1 MRTQLR
7 SDTPLLEFW
16 EATRL
21 SADDA
26 RYPEQAEPAAGTDE
40 AIRAALAGVLGRG
53 CGQRV
58 GTVLAKGGTFVQ
70 ARTTP
75 SAGALYP
82 FEVLVGLSDGERCVS
97 YLYEVDSGQLNPLAS
112 APPVALA
119 ELVAQA
125 GLADAAAAPVRAVVT
140 LVARPWTSMAKY
152 GRRGYLYTYLDIGH
166 AATNLALAARAAGLD
181 ATVHLRFRRQWLT
194 HALGLAGTCRE
205 PQAVVTI
212 TVPGRPPADRPAAG
226 APAGE
231 DGVVTPVW
239 RDRRQARLEPPGD
252 PERRNFEA
260 LRDISLSYAPAAVAR
275 PGRIASVTEP
285 PSPAEPSADVTLRR
299 PRGGPDDHTALAA
312 RRQSA
317 KGFLPAAVS
326 LDQVAGLLDGLDGR
340 LAADFAESAP
350 AGIGVR
356 LVARAVTGLAPGAY
370 AWSARRHALHP
381 AGGGPVGEE
390 DVLATCQR
398 QDGLRHAGAL
408 VLLHTPLRAL
418 LREQG
423 RAGLA
428 EVHFHAAHVAQR
440 MCVNAARERVGITCV
455 GGFDEAHAAR
465 LGHLPRGEE
474 VIYLL
479 AVGVADP
486 AARKVDRDPVAY
498 SHGRT
503 AAGLI

>member
-7 SDTPLLEFW
+7 SDTSLLEFW

-21 SADDA
+21 SDDA
-26 RYPEQAEPAAGTDE
+26 RYPDQAEPTAGTDE
-40 AIRAALAGVLGRG
+40 AIRAALAGVLGHG

-97 YLYEVDSGQLNPLAS
+97 YLYEVDSGQLNSFSS
-112 APPVALA
+112 APPVPLA

-125 GLADAAAAPVRAVVT
+125 GLADVEPAPVRAVIT

-166 AATNLALAARAAGLD
+166 AATNLALAARAAGLK
-181 ATVHLRFRRQWLT
+181 AVIHLRFRRQWLA

-212 TVPGRPPADRPAAG
+212 TAPEETSTDRPAADP
-226 APAGE
+226 PADG

-260 LRDISLSYAPAAVAR
+260 LRDISLAYAPAAVAR
-275 PGRIASVTEP
+275 PGRIVSVTEP
-285 PSPAEPSADVTLRR
+285 PPPADVSADVVLRR
-299 PRGGPDDHTALAA
+299 PGSVPGDHAALAVL
-312 RRQSA
+312 RQSA

-326 LDQVAGLLDGLDGR
+326 LDQ
-340 LAADFAESAP
+340 LAASSRAWTGSSPPTSPNPPRRASGSAWWRVRSP
-350 AGIGVR
+350 ASPP
-356 LVARAVTGLAPGAY
+356 ARTPGLPVGTPFSRRAAARWRRRTCWPPASGRTVCGTPGR
-370 AWSARRHALHP
+370 SCCCTRRCARCCASRA
-381 AGGGPVGEE
+381 GPVWRRC
-390 DVLATCQR
+390 TS
-398 QDGLRHAGAL
+398 
-408 VLLHTPLRAL
+408 TPPTWRSAC
-418 LREQG
+418 
-423 RAGLA
+423 A
-428 EVHFHAAHVAQR
+428 
-440 MCVNAARERVGITCV
+440 
-455 GGFDEAHAAR
+455 
-465 LGHLPRGEE
+465 
-474 VIYLL
+474 
-479 AVGVADP
+479 
-486 AARKVDRDPVAY
+486 
-498 SHGRT
+498 
-503 AAGLI
+503 

>member
-1 MRTQLR
+1 MRAQLR
-7 SDTPLLEFW
+7 SDTSLLEFW

-21 SADDA
+21 SDDA
-26 RYPEQAEPAAGTDE
+26 RYPDQTEPTAGTDK
-40 AIRAALAGVLGRG
+40 AIRATLAGVLGHG

-97 YLYEVDSGQLNPLAS
+97 YLYEVDSGQLNSFSS
-112 APPVALA
+112 APPVPLA

-125 GLADAAAAPVRAVVT
+125 GLADVEPAPVRAVIT

-166 AATNLALAARAAGLD
+166 AATSLALAARAAGLE
-181 ATVHLRFRRQWLT
+181 AAIHLRFRRQWLA

-212 TVPGRPPADRPAAG
+212 SAPEETSTGRPAADPPADG
-226 APAGE
+226 

-260 LRDISLSYAPAAVAR
+260 LRDISLAYAPAAVAR
-275 PGRIASVTEP
+275 PGRIVSVTEP
-285 PSPAEPSADVTLRR
+285 PPPADMSADVVLRR
-299 PRGGPDDHTALAA
+299 PDSVPGDHAALAVL
-312 RRQSA
+312 RQSA

-326 LDQVAGLLDGLDGR
+326 LDQLAGLLEGLDGQ
-340 LAADFAESAP
+340 LAADFAESTP
-350 AGIGVR
+350 TGVGVR
-356 LVARAVTGLAPGAY
+356 VVARTVTGLTPGAY
-370 AWSARRHALHP
+370 AWSARRYALLP
-381 AGGGPVGEE
+381 AGGGPVEVE

-408 VLLHTPLRAL
+408 VLLHTPLRSL

-428 EVHFHAAHVAQR
+428 EMHFHAAHVAQR

-465 LGHLPRGEE
+465 LGRLPRGEE
-474 VIYLL
+474 AIYLL
-479 AVGVADP
+479 AVGVAD
-486 AARKVDRDPVAY
+486 ATARKVDRDPVAY
-498 SHGRT
+498 SHGRK

>member
-26 RYPEQAEPAAGTDE
+26 RYPDQAEPAAGTEE
-40 AIRAALAGVLGRG
+40 AIRAALAGVLVRG
-53 CGQRV
+53 CGQRA
-58 GTVLAKGGTFVQ
+58 GTVLAKGGNFVQ

-82 FEVLVGLSDGERCVS
+82 FEVLVGVSLGERCVT

-112 APPVALA
+112 APPVPLA
-119 ELVAQA
+119 ELVAEA
-125 GLADAAAAPVRAVVT
+125 GLADAAPAPVHAVVT

-166 AATNLALAARAAGLD
+166 AATNLALAARAAGLE
-181 ATVHLRFRRQWLT
+181 AAIHLRFRRQWLT

-205 PQAVVTI
+205 PQAVVTV
-212 TVPGRPPADRPAAG
+212 TVPGPASAGRAAVESPTG
-226 APAGE
+226 G
-231 DGVVTPVW
+231 DGVLTPVW
-239 RDRRQARLEPPGD
+239 RDRRQAWLEPPGD

-260 LRDISLSYAPAAVAR
+260 LRDISLSYAPTAVAR
-275 PGRIASVTEP
+275 PGQVTSVAEP
-285 PSPAEPSADVTLRR
+285 PAADPSADVALRR
-299 PRGGPDDHTALAA
+299 SKGGPVEHAALAE

-326 LDQVAGLLDGLDGR
+326 LDQLAGLLDGLDGR
-340 LAADFAESAP
+340 LAADFAEL
-350 AGIGVR
+350 AGAGVGVR
-356 LVARAVTGLAPGAY
+356 VVARAVTGITPGAY
-370 AWSARRHALHP
+370 AYSVRRHALHP
-381 AGGGPVGEE
+381 AGGGSVDEE

-408 VLLHTPLRAL
+408 VLLHTPLREL

-428 EVHFHAAHVAQR
+428 EVHLHAAAVAQR
-440 MCVNAARERVGITCV
+440 LCLNAARERVGVTCV
-455 GGFDEAHAAR
+455 GGFDEAYAAR
-465 LGHLPRGEE
+465 LGCLPRDEE
-474 VIYLL
+474 VIYLI

-486 AARKVDRDPVAY
+486 AARKADRDPVAY

-503 AAGLI
+503 AAGFI